1 MKEIE
6 ITMLN
11 WLRERK
17 KDNKGFT
24 LVELIIVIAILAILV
39 GLLAPQYMKYVEK
52 SRKSTDVSNLERLV
66 EAVKIA
72 SADTDYNIPYGTYT
86 IKMETS
92 GTTISVTGTPSGVTN
107 KITNA
112 LKEYAGYNFTLDT
125 KNTSLKLKSNR
136 WGADSISGGS
146 GTISAKIE
154 IGSDSS
160 VTVSYSSTDVT
171 DLSSEKT
178 ATTTTP

>member
-1 MKEIE
+1 
-6 ITMLN
+6 MLN

-72 SADTDYNIPYGTYT
+72 SADTDYNIPAGTYKIEMST
-86 IKMETS
+86 GETTLTVS
-92 GTTISVTGTPSGVTN
+92 TGVSATN
-107 KITNA
+107 VKNA
-112 LKEYAGYNFTLDT
+112 LKEYSGYEFDT
-125 KNTSLKLKSNR
+125 NNKTDKLKLKSNR
-136 WGADSISGGS
+136 WDNGGK
-146 GTISAKIE
+146 ISAEIKIDT
-154 IGSDSS
+154 DSS
-160 VTVSYSSTDVT
+160 VTVEYAPDTVK
-171 DLSSEKT
+171 DLAKEK
-178 ATTTTP
+178 

>member
-1 MKEIE
+1 
-6 ITMLN
+6 MLN

-72 SADTDYNIPYGTYT
+72 SADTDYNIPAGTYD
-86 IKMETS
+86 IVISTS
-92 GTTISVTGTPSGVTN
+92 KTTVTKNG
-107 KITNA
+107 KIDAA
-112 LKEYAGYNFTLDT
+112 LKEYAGTNYE
-125 KNTSLKLKSNR
+125 SIKLKSNR
-136 WGADSISGGS
+136 WVAGSSGSTGTGALTNSNNEIKARVVI
-146 GTISAKIE
+146 GT
-154 IGSDSS
+154 DSS
-160 VTVSYSSTDVT
+160 VTVEYSPSTVT

-178 ATTTTP
+178 TP